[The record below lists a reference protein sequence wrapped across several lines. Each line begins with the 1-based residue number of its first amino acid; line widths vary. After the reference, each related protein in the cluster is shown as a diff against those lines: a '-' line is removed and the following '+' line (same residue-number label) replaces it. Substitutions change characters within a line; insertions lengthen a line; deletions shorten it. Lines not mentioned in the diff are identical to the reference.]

1 MKNFKQYYDLYLE
14 FFDEIDG
21 AVKHI
26 DHLEENILNKGK
38 AGVVEALENID
49 AAIEYF
55 VGETDYAISTKFD
68 GAPAIVAGLDPDG
81 NFFVGSKSAFA
92 ADKKINYTHED
103 IDQNHPGPGLSDKL
117 HLALDYLPSLGL
129 KGIYQMDY
137 MFDSS
142 PAGDDNKR
150 WTGKRAITPANIDG
164 IKNNNEF
171 ITFKPNTIIY
181 AVSPDS
187 PYGDD
192 IQNAQI
198 GVAIHIEYQVTNG
211 ILKVKKYTS
220 SPSEFKSSNDV
231 FVFNVLINKPKNP
244 NKRITTQLLR
254 DVDKKKARI
263 MKLVDKIDFDS
274 LGPYTDTLKSY
285 INVEVRGGEFLEDTN
300 ISSDK
305 FITYIANRHKKQAD
319 KLKTEKGKEKVHAK
333 MKETVRTLKAL
344 KPSVKKALD
353 ITKIL
358 ASLKNNLISIFNEFT
373 RNEVLGNYL
382 ETSDGW
388 KTTSPEGY
396 AGSRVDDEG
405 ARITKFVDRA
415 EFSAANFGSGKPGA

>member
-1 MKNFKQYYDLYLE
+1 MKNFKQYYSLYLE

-38 AGVVEALENID
+38 AGVIEALENID

-68 GAPAIVAGLDPDG
+68 GSPAIVAGLDPDG
-81 NFFVGSKSAFA
+81 LFFVASKSAFA
-92 ADKKINYTHED
+92 KNPKINYTHQD
-103 IDQNHPGPGLSDKL
+103 IDDNHGGGLAEKL
-117 HLALDYLPSLGL
+117 HKALDYLPSLGL

-137 MFDSS
+137 MFDDQIKY
-142 PAGDDNKR
+142 PHKPN
-150 WTGKRAITPANIDG
+150 TIDG
-164 IKNNNEF
+164 IKNNNQF
-171 ITFKPNTIIY
+171 IAFKPNTLIY

-187 PYGDD
+187 PYGND
-192 IQNAQI
+192 IKNAQI
-198 GVAIHIEYQVTNG
+198 GVAIHIEYQVVRG

-220 SPSEFKSSNDV
+220 SPSEFKSSKDV
-231 FVFNVLINKPKNP
+231 FVFNILINKPKNP
-244 NKRITTQLLR
+244 NKRITNQLLR

-285 INVEVRGGEFLEDTN
+285 INLEVRGGEFLEDTN
-300 ISSDK
+300 ISADK

-333 MKETVRTLKAL
+333 MKEAVRTLKAL

-373 RNEVLGNYL
+373 KNEVLGTYL
-382 ETSDGW
+382 ETGDGW
-388 KTTSPEGY
+388 KTTAPEGY

-415 EFSAANFGSGKPGA
+415 EFSAANFGTGKPGS

>member
-1 MKNFKQYYDLYLE
+1 MKNFKQYYNLYLE

-26 DHLEENILNKGK
+26 DHLEENVLNKGK

-55 VGETDYAISTKFD
+55 VGETDYKISTKFD
-68 GAPAIVAGLDPDG
+68 GAPAIVAGQDPNG
-81 NFFVGSKSAFA
+81 AFFVASKSAFA
-92 ADKKINYTHED
+92 KDPKINYTHED
-103 IDQNHPGPGLSDKL
+103 IGDNHQGGLADKL
-117 HLALDYLPSLGL
+117 HKALDYLPSLGL

-137 MFDSS
+137 MFDDQIKY
-142 PAGDDNKR
+142 PHKPD
-150 WTGKRAITPANIDG
+150 NIDG

-171 ITFKPNTIIY
+171 IAFKPNTIIY

-198 GVAIHIEYQVTNG
+198 GVAIHIEYQVVKG

-274 LGPYTDTLKSY
+274 LGPYTDRLKSY

-300 ISSDK
+300 ISADK
-305 FITYIANRHKKQAD
+305 FTTYVINRKKAD
-319 KLKTEKGKEKVHAK
+319 IKKLKREKTIQEKQIQLEQEVKAL
-333 MKETVRTLKAL
+333 RTL

-373 RNEVLGNYL
+373 RNEVLGTYL
-382 ETSDGW
+382 ETGDGW
-388 KTTSPEGY
+388 KTTAPEGY

-415 EFSAANFGSGKPGA
+415 EFSAANFGSGKPGS

>member
-38 AGVVEALENID
+38 AGVIEALENID

-68 GAPAIVAGLDPDG
+68 GSPAIVAGLDSDG
-81 NFFVGSKSAFA
+81 LFFVASKSAFRQ
-92 ADKKINYTHED
+92 DPLINYTHED
-103 IDQNHPGPGLSDKL
+103 INNNHKGPGLSDKL
-117 HLALDYLPSLGL
+117 HSALDYLPSLGL

-142 PAGDDNKR
+142 PVEPGTYG
-150 WTGKRAITPANIDG
+150 TGKSVATPANVDG

-171 ITFKPNTIIY
+171 IAFKPNTIIY

-187 PYGDD
+187 PYGND
-192 IQNAQI
+192 IRNAQI
-198 GVAIHIEYQVTNG
+198 GVAIHIEYQVVRG

-220 SPSEFKSSNDV
+220 SPSEFKSSKDV

-244 NKRITTQLLR
+244 NKRITNQLLR

-263 MKLVDKIDFDS
+263 MKLVDKINFDS

-285 INVEVRGGEFLEDTN
+285 INLEVRGGEFLEDTN
-300 ISSDK
+300 ISADK

-333 MKETVRTLKAL
+333 MKEAVRTLKAL

-373 RNEVLGNYL
+373 KNEVLGTYL
-382 ETSDGW
+382 ETGDGW
-388 KTTSPEGY
+388 KTTAPEGY

-415 EFSAANFGSGKPGA
+415 EFSAANFGTGKPGS

>member
-1 MKNFKQYYDLYLE
+1 
-14 FFDEIDG
+14 
-21 AVKHI
+21 
-26 DHLEENILNKGK
+26 
-38 AGVVEALENID
+38 
-49 AAIEYF
+49 
-55 VGETDYAISTKFD
+55 
-68 GAPAIVAGLDPDG
+68 
-81 NFFVGSKSAFA
+81 
-92 ADKKINYTHED
+92 
-103 IDQNHPGPGLSDKL
+103 
-117 HLALDYLPSLGL
+117 
-129 KGIYQMDY
+129 MDY
-137 MFDSS
+137 MFDDQIKY
-142 PAGDDNKR
+142 PHKPD
-150 WTGKRAITPANIDG
+150 NIDG

-171 ITFKPNTIIY
+171 IAFKPNTIIY

-198 GVAIHIEYQVTNG
+198 GVAIHIEYQVVKG

-220 SPSEFKSSNDV
+220 SPSEFKSSKDV

-285 INVEVRGGEFLEDTN
+285 INVEVRGGEFLEDTS

-333 MKETVRTLKAL
+333 MKETVRTLK
-344 KPSVKKALD
+344 
-353 ITKIL
+353 
-358 ASLKNNLISIFNEFT
+358 
-373 RNEVLGNYL
+373 
-382 ETSDGW
+382 
-388 KTTSPEGY
+388 
-396 AGSRVDDEG
+396 GSQ
-405 ARITKFVDRA
+405 AFC
-415 EFSAANFGSGKPGA
+415 

>member
-38 AGVVEALENID
+38 AGVIEALENID

-68 GAPAIVAGLDPDG
+68 GAPAIVAGQDPKG
-81 NFFVGSKSAFA
+81 AFFVASKSAFA
-92 ADKKINYTHED
+92 KNPKINYTHED
-103 IDQNHPGPGLSDKL
+103 IDRNHPGPGLSDKL
-117 HLALDYLPSLGL
+117 HSALDYLPSLRL

-142 PAGDDNKR
+142 PVPPGEYT
-150 WTGKRAITPANIDG
+150 TGKSVATPDFIDG

-171 ITFKPNTIIY
+171 IAFKPNTILY

-187 PYGDD
+187 PYGSD
-192 IQNAQI
+192 IRNAKI
-198 GVAIHIEYQVTNG
+198 GVAIHIEYQVVKG

-220 SPSEFKSSNDV
+220 SPSEFKSSKDV
-231 FVFNVLINKPKNP
+231 FVFNILINKPKNP

-274 LGPYTDTLKSY
+274 LKAYTAELKTY
-285 INVEVRGGEFLEDTN
+285 INIEVRGGQFLEDTN
-300 ISSDK
+300 ISADK
-305 FITYIANRHKKQAD
+305 FITYVINRKKDAIK
-319 KLKTEKGKEKVHAK
+319 KLKREASIQNKQKQLQQHIKVL
-333 MKETVRTLKAL
+333 RAL

-353 ITKIL
+353 VTKIL
-358 ASLKNNLISIFNEFT
+358 ANLKNNLISIFNEFT
-373 RNEVLGNYL
+373 RNEVLGTYL
-382 ETSDGW
+382 ETDDGW
-388 KTTSPEGY
+388 KTTPPEGY
-396 AGSRVDDEG
+396 AGSRVDDAG

-415 EFSAANFGSGKPGA
+415 EFSAANFGTGKPGA

>member
-38 AGVVEALENID
+38 AGVIEALENID

-55 VGETDYAISTKFD
+55 VGETDYSISTKFD
-68 GAPAIVAGLDPDG
+68 GSPAIVAGRDPKG

-117 HLALDYLPSLGL
+117 HYALDYLPSLGL

-142 PAGDDNKR
+142 PVGDDDKK
-150 WTGKRAITPANIDG
+150 WSGKREMTPDIIDG
-164 IKNNNEF
+164 IKNNNKF
-171 ITFKPNTIIY
+171 ITFKPNTLIY

-187 PYGDD
+187 PYGSD
-192 IQNAQI
+192 IRNAKI
-198 GVAIHIEYQVTNG
+198 GVAIHIEYQVVKG

-220 SPSEFKSSNDV
+220 SPSEFKSSKDV
-231 FVFNVLINKPKNP
+231 FVFNILINKPKNP

-274 LGPYTDTLKSY
+274 LKAYTAELKTY
-285 INVEVRGGEFLEDTN
+285 INIEVRGGQFLEDTS
-300 ISSDK
+300 ISADK
-305 FITYIANRHKKQAD
+305 FITYVINRKKDAIK
-319 KLKTEKGKEKVHAK
+319 KLKRESSIQEKQKQLQQHIKVL
-333 MKETVRTLKAL
+333 RAL

-353 ITKIL
+353 VTKIL
-358 ASLKNNLISIFNEFT
+358 ANLKNNLISIFNEFT
-373 RNEVLGNYL
+373 KNEVLGTYL
-382 ETSDGW
+382 ETDDGW
-388 KTTSPEGY
+388 KTTPPEGY
-396 AGSRVDDEG
+396 AGSKVDDDG

-415 EFSAANFGSGKPGA
+415 EFSRANFGTGKPGS

>member
-1 MKNFKQYYDLYLE
+1 MRNFKQYYDLYLE

-55 VGETDYAISTKFD
+55 VGETDYKISTKFD
-68 GAPAIVAGLDPDG
+68 GAPAIVAGQDPNG
-81 NFFVGSKSAFA
+81 AFFVASKSAFA
-92 ADKKINYTHED
+92 KDPKINYTHED
-103 IDQNHPGPGLSDKL
+103 IGDNHPGPGLSDKL
-117 HLALDYLPSLGL
+117 HSALDYLPSLGL

-142 PAGDDNKR
+142 PVPPGEYA
-150 WTGKRAITPANIDG
+150 TGKSVATPAIIDG

-171 ITFKPNTIIY
+171 IAFKPNTIIY

-198 GVAIHIEYQVTNG
+198 GVAIHIEYQVVKG

-220 SPSEFKSSNDV
+220 SPSEFKSSKDV

-382 ETSDGW
+382 ETGDGW
-388 KTTSPEGY
+388 KTTAPEGY

>member
-26 DHLEENILNKGK
+26 DHLEENILNRGK
-38 AGVVEALENID
+38 AGVIEALENID

-68 GAPAIVAGLDPDG
+68 GAPAIVAGLDPKG
-81 NFFVGSKSAFA
+81 NFFVASKSAFA
-92 ADKKINYTHED
+92 KDPKINYTHED

-117 HLALDYLPSLGL
+117 HSALDYLPSLGL

-142 PAGDDNKR
+142 TVPPGKYA
-150 WTGKRAITPANIDG
+150 TGKSVATPAIIDG

-171 ITFKPNTIIY
+171 IAFKPNTILY

-187 PYGDD
+187 PYGSD
-192 IQNAQI
+192 IKNAKI
-198 GVAIHIEYQVTNG
+198 GVAIHIEYQVVKG

-220 SPSEFKSSNDV
+220 SPSEFKPSKDV

-274 LGPYTDTLKSY
+274 LKPHTSTLKSY
-285 INVEVRGGEFLEDTN
+285 INLEVRGGEFLEDTN
-300 ISSDK
+300 ISADK
-305 FITYIANRHKKQAD
+305 FVTYIANRYKKQAD
-319 KLKTEKGKEKVHAK
+319 KLKTEKGKEKVRVK
-333 MKETVRTLKAL
+333 MTETVRTLKAL

-358 ASLKNNLISIFNEFT
+358 ANLKNNLISIFNEFT
-373 RNEVLGNYL
+373 RNEVLGTYL
-382 ETSDGW
+382 ETNDGW
-388 KTTSPEGY
+388 KTTPPEGY
-396 AGSRVDDEG
+396 AGSRVDDAG

-415 EFSAANFGSGKPGA
+415 EFSAANFGTGKPGA

>member
-26 DHLEENILNKGK
+26 DHLEENVLNKGK
-38 AGVVEALENID
+38 AGVIEALENID

-55 VGETDYAISTKFD
+55 VGETDYKISTKFD
-68 GAPAIVAGLDPDG
+68 GAPAIVAGQDPDG

-103 IDQNHPGPGLSDKL
+103 IDLYHQGGLADKL
-117 HLALDYLPSLGL
+117 HKALDYLPSLGL

-142 PAGDDNKR
+142 TVPPGQYA
-150 WTGKRAITPANIDG
+150 TGKSVATPAIIDG

-171 ITFKPNTIIY
+171 IAFKPNTIIY

-220 SPSEFKSSNDV
+220 SPSEFKSSKDV

-274 LGPYTDTLKSY
+274 LKPYTETLKTY

-300 ISSDK
+300 ISADK
-305 FITYIANRHKKQAD
+305 FTTYIANRHKKHAD
-319 KLKTEKGKEKVHAK
+319 KLKRETGKMRGYAK
-333 MKETVRTLKAL
+333 MKEYIKTLKAL

-373 RNEVLGNYL
+373 RNEVLGTYL
-382 ETSDGW
+382 ETGDGW
-388 KTTSPEGY
+388 KTTAPEGY

>member
-38 AGVVEALENID
+38 AGVIEALENID

-55 VGETDYAISTKFD
+55 VGETDYSISTKFD
-68 GAPAIVAGLDPDG
+68 GSPAIVAGRDPDG

-117 HLALDYLPSLGL
+117 HYALDYLPSLGL

-142 PAGDDNKR
+142 PVGDDDKK
-150 WTGKRAITPANIDG
+150 WSGKREMTPDIIDG
-164 IKNNNEF
+164 IKNNNKF
-171 ITFKPNTIIY
+171 ITFKPNTLIY

-187 PYGDD
+187 PYGSD
-192 IQNAQI
+192 IRNAKI
-198 GVAIHIEYQVTNG
+198 GVAIHIEYQVVKG

-220 SPSEFKSSNDV
+220 SPSEFKSSKDV
-231 FVFNVLINKPKNP
+231 FVFNILINKPKNP

-274 LGPYTDTLKSY
+274 LKAYTAELKSY
-285 INVEVRGGEFLEDTN
+285 INLEVRGGEFLEDTN
-300 ISSDK
+300 ISADK
-305 FITYIANRHKKQAD
+305 FVTYIANRYKKRAD
-319 KLKTEKGKEKVHAK
+319 KLKTEKGKEKVRVK
-333 MKETVRTLKAL
+333 MTETVRTLKAL

-353 ITKIL
+353 VTKIL
-358 ASLKNNLISIFNEFT
+358 ANLKNNLISIFNEFT
-373 RNEVLGNYL
+373 KNEVLGTYL
-382 ETSDGW
+382 ETDNGW
-388 KTTSPEGY
+388 KTTQPEGY
-396 AGSRVDDEG
+396 AGTKVDDDG

-415 EFSAANFGSGKPGA
+415 EFSRANFGTGKPGS

>member
-38 AGVVEALENID
+38 AGVIEALENID

-55 VGETDYAISTKFD
+55 VGETDYSISTKFD
-68 GAPAIVAGLDPDG
+68 GSPAIVAGRDPKG
-81 NFFVGSKSAFA
+81 NFFVASKSAFTQ
-92 ADKKINYTHED
+92 KPKINYTHED
-103 IDQNHPGPGLSDKL
+103 IDNNHPGPGLSDKL
-117 HLALDYLPSLGL
+117 HYALDYLPSLGL

-142 PAGDDNKR
+142 PVGDDDKK
-150 WTGKRAITPANIDG
+150 WSGKREMTPDIIDG
-164 IKNNNEF
+164 IKNNNKF
-171 ITFKPNTIIY
+171 ITFKPNTLIY

-187 PYGDD
+187 PYGSD
-192 IQNAQI
+192 IRNAKI
-198 GVAIHIEYQVTNG
+198 GVAIHIEYQVVKG

-220 SPSEFKSSNDV
+220 SPSEFKSSKDV
-231 FVFNVLINKPKNP
+231 FVFNILINKPKNP

-274 LGPYTDTLKSY
+274 LKAYTAELKTY
-285 INVEVRGGEFLEDTN
+285 INIEVRGGQFLEDTN
-300 ISSDK
+300 ISADK
-305 FITYIANRHKKQAD
+305 FITYVINRKKDAIK
-319 KLKTEKGKEKVHAK
+319 KLKREASIQNKQKQLQQHIKVL
-333 MKETVRTLKAL
+333 RAL

-353 ITKIL
+353 VTKIL
-358 ASLKNNLISIFNEFT
+358 ANLKNNLISIFNEFT
-373 RNEVLGNYL
+373 KNEVLGTYL
-382 ETSDGW
+382 ETDDGW
-388 KTTSPEGY
+388 KTTPPEGY
-396 AGSRVDDEG
+396 AGSKVDDDG

-415 EFSAANFGSGKPGA
+415 EFSRANFGTGKPGS

>member
-26 DHLEENILNKGK
+26 DHLEENILNRGK
-38 AGVVEALENID
+38 AGVIEALENID

-68 GAPAIVAGLDPDG
+68 GAPAIVAGLDTKG
-81 NFFVGSKSAFA
+81 NFFVASKSAFTK
-92 ADKKINYTHED
+92 DPKINYTHED
-103 IDQNHPGPGLSDKL
+103 IGDNHPGPGLSDKL
-117 HLALDYLPSLGL
+117 HSALDYLPSLGL

-137 MFDSS
+137 MFDDQIKY
-142 PAGDDNKR
+142 PHKPD
-150 WTGKRAITPANIDG
+150 NIDG

-171 ITFKPNTIIY
+171 IAFKPNTIIY

-198 GVAIHIEYQVTNG
+198 GVAIHIEYQVVKG

-220 SPSEFKSSNDV
+220 SPSEFKSSKDV

-274 LGPYTDTLKSY
+274 LGPYTAELKTY
-285 INVEVRGGEFLEDTN
+285 INVEVRGGQFLEDTN
-300 ISSDK
+300 ISSDR
-305 FITYIANRHKKQAD
+305 FITYVINRKKDAIK
-319 KLKTEKGKEKVHAK
+319 KLKREATIQEKQKQLEQHIKVL
-333 MKETVRTLKAL
+333 RAL

-358 ASLKNNLISIFNEFT
+358 ANLKNNLISIFNEFT
-373 RNEVLGNYL
+373 RNEVLGTYL
-382 ETSDGW
+382 ETNDGW
-388 KTTSPEGY
+388 KTTPPEGY
-396 AGSRVDDEG
+396 AGSRVDDAG

-415 EFSAANFGSGKPGA
+415 EFSAANFGTGKPGA